1 MLTFI
6 FSPWALA
13 LPKAWV
19 AKKALEAAGQ
29 LRITELVKG
38 KAELR
43 AELDQA
49 HAKIVEVEGRKNS
62 LKSNYDQLNIEYKD
76 LEVIVQGLQREKVDA
91 ENSRDAQVGEIRN
104 KFCMFRVHFCQRLRG
119 ICCELEGA
127 LGERR
132 TISGVSGE
140 RYSNRGDHEL
150 VCGRDKCA
158 ARDLH
163 RSKQKYCLFWCSRRS
178 QNAGGFR
185 LRALAWVGP
194 FGRF

>member
-13 LPKAWV
+13 LSKAWV

-91 ENSRDAQVGEIRN
+91 ENSCDAQVGEIRN
-104 KFCMFRVHFCQRLRG
+104 KFYMFRVHFCQTSWHLLRIG
-119 ICCELEGA
+119 RCTGREADDLWSI
-127 LGERR
+127 
-132 TISGVSGE
+132 
-140 RYSNRGDHEL
+140 RGKVL
-150 VCGRDKCA
+150 
-158 ARDLH
+158 
-163 RSKQKYCLFWCSRRS
+163 Q
-178 QNAGGFR
+178 
-185 LRALAWVGP
+185 
-194 FGRF
+194 